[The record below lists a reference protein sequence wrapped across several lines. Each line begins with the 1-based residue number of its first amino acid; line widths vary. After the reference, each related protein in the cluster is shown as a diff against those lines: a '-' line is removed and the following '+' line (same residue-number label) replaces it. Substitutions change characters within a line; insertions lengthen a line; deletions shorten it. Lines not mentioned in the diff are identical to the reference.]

1 VRDQLQG
8 PRRQIYG
15 PAGSDI
21 TQALSLD
28 GARALDAADPLAQCR
43 GRFRIPEG
51 IIYLDGNS
59 LGALPAAAPARIAE
73 VVEAEWGGD
82 LIASWNRHDWIGA
95 PRRIAAKLAPIVGA
109 AADELLLCDSTSIN
123 LFKLL
128 VAALAARPGR
138 RLILSEEGNFPTD
151 LYVAQGVE
159 RLLPGVELRTVAAG
173 AIAGA
178 LDDDVAVL
186 MLTHVD
192 YRSGRRHDMA
202 ALTAAAHRAG
212 ALALWDLAHSAG
224 AIALDLNGANAD
236 MAVGCGYKYLNGGPG
251 APAFLYVRRDLQE
264 QLDNPLS
271 GWMGHAA
278 PFDFD
283 PRYAPAD
290 GIARFQSGTPSII
303 ALAALD
309 AGLDTFDGVPMGAL
323 EAKAASLGEFFR
335 RAVAER
341 CPELEPASPADPAAR
356 GSHLVF
362 AHPEAFAI
370 VQALIERGVVGDY
383 REPNL
388 LRFGF
393 APLYNSHEEMWR
405 AVEAIAA
412 VLASGEW
419 RAPRFHQRGRVT

>member
-1 VRDQLQG
+1 V
-8 PRRQIYG
+8 
-15 PAGSDI
+15 
-21 TQALSLD
+21 SLD
-28 GARALDAADPLAQCR
+28 QARALDAADPLAQCR
-43 GRFRIPEG
+43 ARFRIPEG
-51 IIYLDGNS
+51 MIYLDGNS

-82 LIASWNRHDWIGA
+82 LIASWNTHDWIGA

-109 AADELLLCDSTSIN
+109 AADELLLCDSISVN

-128 VAALAARPGR
+128 VAALSARPGR
-138 RLILSEEGNFPTD
+138 RVILSEEGNFPTD
-151 LYVAQGVE
+151 LYVAQGIA
-159 RLLPGVELRTVAAG
+159 RLLPGVELRTVAADTIG
-173 AIAGA
+173 QA
-178 LDDDVAVL
+178 LDEDVAVL

-202 ALTAAAHRAG
+202 ALTEAAHRRG

-224 AIALDLNGANAD
+224 AIALDLHAANTD

-251 APAFLYVRRDLQE
+251 APAFLFVRRNLQD

-283 PRYAPAD
+283 PFYAPAP

-303 ALAALD
+303 ALAALET
-309 AGLDTFDGVPMGAL
+309 GLDTFDGVTMDEL
-323 EAKAASLGEFFR
+323 EAKTESLGETFR
-335 RAVAER
+335 RAIAER
-341 CPELEPASPADPAAR
+341 CRDLQLASPTDPATR
-356 GSHLVF
+356 GSHIVF
-362 AHPEAFAI
+362 AHPNAFAI

-393 APLYNSHEEMWR
+393 APLYNSHEDMWR

-412 VLASGEW
+412 VLDSGEW
-419 RAPRFHQRGRVT
+419 DAPRFHARGRVT